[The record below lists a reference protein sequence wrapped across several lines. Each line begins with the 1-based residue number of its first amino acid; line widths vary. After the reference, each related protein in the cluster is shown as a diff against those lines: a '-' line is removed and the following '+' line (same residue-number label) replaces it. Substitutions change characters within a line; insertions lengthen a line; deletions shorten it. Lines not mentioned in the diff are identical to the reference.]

1 MDERKVNMET
11 MLWIVAVFVACAL
24 MFGFVNLLVWI
35 WDKLDPPAKITEVRV
50 DGNHK
55 NAA

>member
-1 MDERKVNMET
+1 MET
-11 MLWIVAVFVACAL
+11 MLWIVAVIACCVIL
-24 MFGFVNLLVWI
+24 FGLVEVLVWI

-50 DGNHK
+50 DGNHR

>member
-1 MDERKVNMET
+1 MET

-35 WDKLDPPAKITEVRV
+35 WDKLDPPAKITEVRC
-50 DGNHK
+50 NEK
-55 NAA
+55 KRAA